1 MVLQLFRHQSAILR
15 AARPLFV
22 AAYSDS
28 SIAAV
33 PGGPLPFNL
42 ARWISPFLSSEAMEG
57 GATGDAIE
65 AMAGVC
71 SCGVLVLSL
80 WSDA

>member
-1 MVLQLFRHQSAILR
+1 MGERQLHVRSFQEIERQRTNKSQVTEVHEYVHL
-15 AARPLFV
+15 
-22 AAYSDS
+22 
-28 SIAAV
+28 
-33 PGGPLPFNL
+33 
-42 ARWISPFLSSEAMEG
+42 EG